1 MKEVIAI
8 ISRKGGS
15 GKSTTA
21 LCIADQLRQRGESVL
36 LIDLDAQRN
45 TSKATGAD
53 LTRPNV
59 TNLFDGAKLGDVV
72 QHTSNGDVVAG
83 SIYLNAA
90 DNVLTSNHVLK
101 QALDR
106 VDDYD
111 RIIIDCPASPG
122 RLTMNA
128 LTAANSALITVKAEP
143 FSYDGIDELAATID
157 QAKAANNNLK
167 IRGIIITAYDG
178 RSNEDKRQLDAFR
191 AKAAELGTSVIE
203 PPVRATAKVRAA
215 QGQRV
220 NLSEY
225 APRCTAAQDYK
236 TITDTLFSK

>member
-59 TNLFDGAKLGDVV
+59 TNLFDGTPLAEVV
-72 QHTSNGDVVAG
+72 QHTDNGDVVAG

-101 QALDR
+101 RALDKAN
-106 VDDYD
+106 DYD
-111 RIIIDCPASPG
+111 RVILDCPASPG
-122 RLTMNA
+122 RLVMNA
-128 LTAANSALITVKAEP
+128 LTAADSAIITVKAEP

-157 QAKAANNNLK
+157 QAKEANNNLN
-167 IRGIIITAYDG
+167 IRGIVVTAYDG
-178 RSNEDKRQLDAFR
+178 RSNEDKRQLANFR

-220 NLSEY
+220 NLSKF
-225 APRCTAAQDYK
+225 APKCTAAQDYK
-236 TITDTLFSK
+236 AITDTLFTK